1 MLIFDMPVRG
11 ISSTYS
17 SHSLSD
23 GSSNGNS
30 AARTRFRTRTIAG
43 LTGGSRNLNE
53 SDGLGLGAVDSR
65 SASAGDVLS
74 RLGGRGSRA
83 RLGLYQS

>member
-1 MLIFDMPVRG
+1 MSVRG

-17 SHSLSD
+17 SHGLSD

-30 AARTRFRTRTIAG
+30 ATRTRTRTTAG

-53 SDGLGLGAVDSR
+53 SDGLGLGAVNGR
-65 SASAGDVLS
+65 SASASDVPS
-74 RLGGRGSRA
+74 GLGGRGIRA

>member
-1 MLIFDMPVRG
+1 MLIFDVPVKG
-11 ISSTYS
+11 ISNTYS

-30 AARTRFRTRTIAG
+30 AARTRTRTIAG
-43 LTGGSRNLNE
+43 LTGGSGNLND

-65 SASAGDVLS
+65 SASAGDVPS
-74 RLGGRGSRA
+74 GLGGRGFRA